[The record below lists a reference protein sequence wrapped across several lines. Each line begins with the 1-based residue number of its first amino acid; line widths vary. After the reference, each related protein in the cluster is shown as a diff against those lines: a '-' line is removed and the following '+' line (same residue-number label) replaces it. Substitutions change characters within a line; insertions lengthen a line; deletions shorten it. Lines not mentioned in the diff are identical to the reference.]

1 MLSGLVVNAG
11 IYILHQN
18 RGFVQRM
25 ALAVLLMLIC
35 GDAAGSLGA
44 AIGKKSPLQL
54 YIRAFKDGIPILIHL
69 LKLKSIGFA
78 NR

>member
-11 IYILHQN
+11 IYILHQY
-18 RGFVQRM
+18 RGMRTEDGAGGVANVDM
-25 ALAVLLMLIC
+25 
-35 GDAAGSLGA
+35 GDAAGTLAA